1 MVSNGPAAANF
12 LVVDDEPFAR
22 TTVVQ
27 LLNRLDA
34 RTIWQAANGREAIDL
49 LDGDARR
56 AEAAI
61 IDFRMPEM
69 HGLEF
74 LKAVRTG
81 RTAAPRDL
89 KCAMFTG
96 HTERR
101 LIGLALALD
110 VDAILAKPASLDTL
124 RKHIG
129 FMQGSTQ
136 PVADVAHYDAL
147 DVNRPLLHLLDA
159 ATGRETGRDL
169 SPGTLRLVRPQKR
182 PGTSPTGR
190 SGGAGAGRLLPIDTV
205 GEGMVLAEDVVDTGG
220 VLLLSAGTLLS
231 ERYITRLREVD
242 MVGGPITH
250 LPIQPAESG

>member
-1 MVSNGPAAANF
+1 MATIDPAAASF

-27 LLNRLDA
+27 LLKRLDA
-34 RTIWQAANGREAIDL
+34 RTIWQAANSREAIDL
-49 LDGDARR
+49 LDGDARQ
-56 AEAAI
+56 ADAAI

-129 FMQGSTQ
+129 FMQQSSQ
-136 PVADVAHYDAL
+136 PVAEVAHYDAL
-147 DVNRPLLHLLDA
+147 DVNRPLLHLIDA
-159 ATGRETGRDL
+159 AMGRDTGGGL
-169 SPGTLRLVRPQKR
+169 SPGTLRLVRPQRR
-182 PGTSPTGR
+182 PGASPNGR
-190 SGGAGAGRLLPIDTV
+190 SAIGAEARMMPIDKV

-220 VLLLSAGTLLS
+220 VLLLSAGTLLT

-242 MVGGPITH
+242 MIGGPVTH
-250 LPIQPAESG
+250 LPIQPAEGD